1 MKIRKT
7 CVSFIFIFGFMSLA
21 TALGY
26 VFKAVAIPETN
37 IVLLY
42 ILAVLFTAMYTH
54 GFAQGIIASVIATF
68 AFNYFFTEP
77 YYTFSVY
84 NPSYIVTFIVMTIVA
99 IITSTLTSKEKLHAK
114 RAMERERETKT
125 LYAISNLLSDADSME
140 RIAEVAACS
149 ISVHFACNAGCFY
162 FKEIIGDS
170 TSFLQYA
177 KSNLIH
183 RELQNPEEYR
193 NQLNYLRDDYFE
205 DEEFM
210 NWRID
215 GQDKIL
221 GAIRIPI
228 ELLSTFTD
236 NQKKMLHS
244 MIENIGLAM
253 ERIVGLKE
261 RLKDKEMIEEERYR
275 ANLLRSIS
283 HDLRTPLMGIMGS
296 AEMISEMSRE
306 EDHRKQLAKGI
317 YSEADWLH
325 SLVENILGLTRLQ
338 DGKLVLRKNKEALE
352 EVIASAVMRIEKRVP
367 EYEIF
372 VTIPEEYVEVPM
384 DARLIEQVIVNLLDN
399 AVKHTKPEEGI
410 SLAASV
416 ENSEFVKIVV
426 EDGGEGIA
434 QADISNIFNM
444 FYTSNEKHADAK
456 HGMGLGLAICETV
469 VKAHGGTITGGNR
482 EKKKGAMFAF
492 TLPL

>member
-1 MKIRKT
+1 MKIKKT
-7 CVSFIFIFGFMSLA
+7 CVSFIYVFAFMSLA

-26 VFKAVAIPETN
+26 IFKAVAFPETN

-84 NPSYIVTFIVMTIVA
+84 NVNYIVTFIVMTIVA
-99 IITSTLTSKEKLHAK
+99 MITSTLTSKEKLHAK
-114 RAMERERETKT
+114 RAMEREKETKT
-125 LYAISNLLSDADSME
+125 LYALSNLLSDADSME
-140 RIAEVAACS
+140 RIAEIAVSS
-149 ISVHFACNAGCFY
+149 ISAHFDCNVGCFY
-162 FKEIIGDS
+162 FEEISEDS

-177 KSNLIH
+177 KPNLIH

-215 GQDKIL
+215 GQDKIF

-228 ELLSTFTD
+228 ELINTFTD

-253 ERIVGLKE
+253 ERILGMKE

-296 AEMISEMSRE
+296 AEMISEMSME

-325 SLVENILGLTRLQ
+325 S
-338 DGKLVLRKNKEALE
+338 
-352 EVIASAVMRIEKRVP
+352 
-367 EYEIF
+367 
-372 VTIPEEYVEVPM
+372 
-384 DARLIEQVIVNLLDN
+384 
-399 AVKHTKPEEGI
+399 
-410 SLAASV
+410 
-416 ENSEFVKIVV
+416 
-426 EDGGEGIA
+426 
-434 QADISNIFNM
+434 
-444 FYTSNEKHADAK
+444 
-456 HGMGLGLAICETV
+456 
-469 VKAHGGTITGGNR
+469 
-482 EKKKGAMFAF
+482 
-492 TLPL
+492 

>member
-1 MKIRKT
+1 MKMKKII
-7 CVSFIFIFGFMSLA
+7 VSYIYVFTFMLLA
-21 TALGY
+21 TGMGY
-26 VFKAVAIPETN
+26 LFKIVAFPETN

-42 ILAVLFTAMYTH
+42 ILAVLFTSMYTH

-84 NPSYIVTFIVMTIVA
+84 NLNYIVTFIVMTIVA
-99 IITSTLTSKEKLHAK
+99 MITSTLTSKEKLHAK
-114 RAMERERETKT
+114 RAMEREKETKT
-125 LYAISNLLSDADSME
+125 LYALSNLLSDADSME
-140 RIAEVAACS
+140 RIAEVAVIS
-149 ISVHFACNAGCFY
+149 ISVHFDCNAGCFY
-162 FKEIIGDS
+162 FHAMSEEA

-177 KSNLIH
+177 KPNLLH
-183 RELQNPEEYR
+183 RELPNPEEYR

-215 GQDKIL
+215 GQDKIF

-228 ELLSTFTD
+228 GLMNTFTD

-253 ERIVGLKE
+253 ERVLEMKE

-296 AEMISEMSRE
+296 AEVISEISGE
-306 EDHRKQLAKGI
+306 GDCRKQLARGI

-338 DGKLVLRKNKEALE
+338 DGKLMLRKTKEALE
-352 EVIASAVMRIEKRVP
+352 EVIASAVMRIEKRAP
-367 EYEIF
+367 EYEIS
-372 VTIPEEYVEVPM
+372 
-384 DARLIEQVIVNLLDN
+384 A
-399 AVKHTKPEEGI
+399 
-410 SLAASV
+410 
-416 ENSEFVKIVV
+416 KIHW
-426 EDGGEGIA
+426 
-434 QADISNIFNM
+434 Q
-444 FYTSNEKHADAK
+444 
-456 HGMGLGLAICETV
+456 
-469 VKAHGGTITGGNR
+469 
-482 EKKKGAMFAF
+482 
-492 TLPL
+492 